1 MGGRAMPTAI
11 LMPQLGM
18 GMTEGTIVSWLVG
31 DGAIVTRGQ
40 PIVEFETDKAVNT
53 IESPKDG
60 AVQRITS
67 EQVTVPVREAI
78 GYVLAEGELPVKL
91 TTGVGDAVGVTSSTE
106 RVPPASASRL
116 PGGVRPSPIARR
128 MAAEHGVDLAEVVG
142 SGPGGRIVEADIR
155 AAIAR
160 VRPGPPPT
168 ERNIIRRI
176 PLIGRRKVI
185 AERMMASLA
194 NAAQLTITREVQAGD
209 LVQVRQS
216 LLGRADEIG
225 LRVSYD
231 ALLVKALATA
241 LADHPAFNSV
251 VESDEII
258 LLAEV
263 HVAVAIADEKG
274 LIVPV
279 VRDAQSRPLVEIAQ
293 AIDDF
298 AAMAAQGKL
307 PPDELAAGTVTITNL
322 GMHGID
328 IFTPILNP
336 PQSAILGLGRISPR
350 PVVAA
355 GKLAIHPTLHL
366 SLTWDHRVADGT
378 QAALLLNRIAEL
390 IGDHSFLTSLL

>member
-1 MGGRAMPTAI
+1 MPTEI

-40 PIVEFETDKAVNT
+40 PIIEFETDKVTNT
-53 IESPKDG
+53 IESPQNG
-60 AVQRITS
+60 VVQRVAA
-67 EQVTVPVREAI
+67 EKATVPVREVI
-78 GYVLAEGELPVKL
+78 GYVLAEGEPPVRM
-91 TTGVGDAVGVTSSTE
+91 TTGADPAVGVTLST
-106 RVPPASASRL
+106 RRLPAASASRL
-116 PGGVRPSPIARR
+116 PGEVRPSPIARR
-128 MAAEHGVDLAEVVG
+128 LAVEHGVDLAEVVG
-142 SGPGGRIVEADIR
+142 SGPGGRIVEADVR

-160 VRPGPPPT
+160 AQLGPPPA
-168 ERNIIRRI
+168 ERNIVRRI
-176 PLIGRRKVI
+176 PLIGRRRVI

-194 NAAQLTITREVQAGD
+194 NAAQLTITREVEAGD

-231 ALLVKALATA
+231 ALLVKALAMA
-241 LADHPAFNSV
+241 LADHPVFNSA

-279 VRDAQSRPLVEIAQ
+279 VRDAQSRSLIEIAQ
-293 AIDDF
+293 AIEDL
-298 AAMAAQGKL
+298 AVRAAQGKL
-307 PPDELAAGTVTITNL
+307 LPDDLVGGTVTITNL

-328 IFTPILNP
+328 VFTPILNP
-336 PQSAILGLGRISPR
+336 PQSAILGIGRISPR

-355 GKLAIHPTLHL
+355 GKLTVHPTLHL
-366 SLTWDHRVADGT
+366 SLTWDHRVADGA
-378 QAALLLNRIAEL
+378 QAALFLNRIAEL
-390 IGDHSFLTSLL
+390 IADHSYLTSLS

>member
-1 MGGRAMPTAI
+1 MPTEI

-18 GMTEGTIVSWLVG
+18 GMTEGTIVSWLVR

-40 PIVEFETDKAVNT
+40 PIIEFETDKVTNT
-53 IESPKDG
+53 IESPKNG
-60 AVQRITS
+60 LVQRVAA
-67 EQVTVPVREAI
+67 EKATVPVREII
-78 GYVLAEGELPVKL
+78 GYVLAEGEPPVKP
-91 TTGVGDAVGVTSSTE
+91 TTGAAVGATLPTG
-106 RVPPASASRL
+106 RLPTASASRL
-116 PGGVRPSPIARR
+116 PGAARPSPIARR
-128 MAAEHGVDLAEVVG
+128 LAAEHGVDLAEVVG
-142 SGPGGRIVEADIR
+142 SGPGGRIVEADVR
-155 AAIAR
+155 AAMAR
-160 VRPGPPPT
+160 AQLGPQPVQ
-168 ERNIIRRI
+168 RNILQRI

-185 AERMMASLA
+185 AERMMTSLA
-194 NAAQLTITREVQAGD
+194 NTAQLTITREVEAGD

-274 LIVPV
+274 LIVPI
-279 VRDAQSRPLVEIAQ
+279 VRNAQSRSLIEIAQ
-293 AIDDF
+293 VIDDL
-298 AAMAAQGKL
+298 AERAAQGKL
-307 PPDELAAGTVTITNL
+307 MPDDLVGGTVTITNL

-336 PQSAILGLGRISPR
+336 PQSAILGIGRILPR
-350 PVVAA
+350 PVVAE
-355 GKLAIHPTLHL
+355 GKLTIYPTLHL
-366 SLTWDHRVADGT
+366 SLTWDHRVADGA
-378 QAALLLNRIAEL
+378 QAALFLNRIAEL
-390 IGDHSFLTSLL
+390 IADHSYLTSLS